1 MIRLG
6 FVVNGEC
13 GLSRAV
19 FNSFLPK
26 GSDEFLL
33 VSEWADGEEIVGG
46 NWRSGIDVQ
55 PWVNED
61 LRSRECSF
69 YTESLKSLRQETS

>member
-13 GLSRAV
+13 SLPRAV

-26 GSDEFLL
+26 GSDKFLL
-33 VSEWADGEEIVGG
+33 ISEWADGEEIVEG

-55 PWVNED
+55 LWVNGD
-61 LRSRECSF
+61 LRSRECRSV
-69 YTESLKSLRQETS
+69 TDGSN